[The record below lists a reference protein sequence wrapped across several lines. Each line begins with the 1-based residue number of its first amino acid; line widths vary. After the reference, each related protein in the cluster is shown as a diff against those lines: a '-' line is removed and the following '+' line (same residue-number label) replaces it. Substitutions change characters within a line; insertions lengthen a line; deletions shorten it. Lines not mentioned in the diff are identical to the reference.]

1 MKNQVQPKNK
11 GTLKAVICFIVGLIL
26 GIAIVVGA
34 IAGGT
39 YYVLNSDLDGLLS
52 MFGVDNSVDPETNQ
66 NKYVNTDPDTG
77 GAENLLDLI
86 GKLTAIASDPAS
98 LTLGQIDA
106 LVPATRGIVAQV
118 TDAIK
123 DYVEVDYAELCG
135 VRFSEFG
142 GYLQNK
148 VMDIQ
153 PAVLMDNM
161 ELEGVTN
168 TILSAVLYGLEANCV
183 TDPSGEK
190 HPVLVDNFT
199 YDAASD
205 SYRRQEDGATL
216 ISSQNIYAVKQSAD
230 NDLYDIFFFEYGG
243 QYYIAERE
251 PQDILTFQFTADDG
265 HLYNLYNQDTFEY
278 TGNYYIDASG
288 ERVVMEPITIGS
300 LMNGDGLGA
309 LEKMR
314 VLELLSGDTE
324 PDELLEAILGDV
336 SIGNLINNEVDF
348 QEKVNMLELSAILTY
363 DPFEDAIMLYF
374 VDGLSN
380 LSKEPVTGN
389 KYSATYKLG
398 EEDMDVLVTIENG
411 VIVKIENA
419 QTGEELKGTTVG
431 NINAAVENIE
441 ITIFMDVTTQ
451 NGVLPYIAYGIT
463 GIEQDPETEEW
474 TAHYK
479 RRVEGGGET
488 DEIVYLDIKSEAA
501 SDGDTVINYIRG
513 VRTATGDK
521 LPAAGIDELSG
532 RVNTITDDLTIGDI
546 VPANGNKILEQ
557 LSGSTINGLSAAL
570 NELEL
575 GAILDVPADNA
586 VLAYLAYNITDVTVN
601 TDSGEPTATGTYK
614 GSLGGDDGEPT
625 VYITLKES
633 SDVEDGGE
641 PRYYITGVYSDAAY
655 TQKLPGTTIDGIN
668 DRLDGLTENLKIED
682 IVDTS
687 GNKILEKLGSSTISG
702 LSDAINE
709 LTLPDAMDIKASSAI
724 MAYLAYG
731 ITGIDIKEGETAGT
745 ATRDDAPVTFT
756 IDEDGNITEVKYE
769 GGTPVEGTKIN
780 DVGIRVD
787 GLTNDVL
794 IRDIIKIEEGDRL
807 MEKIGGYTINKVGDV
822 VEVLQITDVM
832 KIPADSA
839 IMAYLAYGITGVDI
853 AEGTATLHTKTEEG
867 ETTDEVTVTID
878 GEGNITAVTKQNGEE
893 VESTRVQQISGRVTT
908 LPNDLKIEDIV
919 DTSGSKIMQKL
930 GKYTIAGVSEGIDE
944 LELSDVMDIKAD
956 NNLMVYL
963 GFGIRNVEYVPSS
976 GTATGVYTDD
986 GGAER
991 NCTIEVDE
999 SGNITRVYYT
1009 DGGEVEVKG
1018 TTIKGINTRIDGL
1031 MNDLTIGELIGDD
1044 GESGAIFN
1052 AIKGA
1057 TVNTI
1062 SSTIDN
1068 ITLNELYADEIYK
1081 PKDHS
1086 EGAYTAPMYKAV
1098 SGSAQD
1104 GEIVFNKNYIYYT
1117 MDAKGNYTLVNGD
1130 GERAG
1135 KLDSLPSDGEYYTHG
1150 KPTKMWQLILCD
1162 NGDEEV
1168 LKLNNIGGIITGV
1181 TVKLES
1187 ASLQELSDAGILD
1200 FQHPETLQNDI
1211 PEWFKA
1217 PGDKKKFG
1225 DLTILEA
1232 IGIMTS
1238 LTSMPGSG

>member
-1 MKNQVQPKNK
+1 MKNQVQPKKK

-86 GKLTAIASDPAS
+86 DKLTAIASDPAS

-153 PAVLMDNM
+153 PAVLMDDM

-183 TDPSGEK
+183 TDPTGEK

-199 YDAASD
+199 YDAATE

-251 PQDILTFQFTADDG
+251 PQDILSFKFNTEDG
-265 HLYNLYNQDTFEY
+265 YLYTLYNQDTFEN

-314 VLELLSGDTE
+314 VLELLSGDAE

-380 LSKEPVTGN
+380 LSKEPVESN

-398 EEDMDVLVTIENG
+398 EEDADVLVTIENG

-419 QTGEELKGTTVG
+419 KTGEELKGTTVG

-479 RRVEGGGET
+479 RDGVT
-488 DEIVYLDIKSEAA
+488 DEIVYLDIESEAA

-513 VRTATGDK
+513 VRTATGEK
-521 LPAAGIDELSG
+521 LPAAGIDELSD

-557 LSGSTINGLSAAL
+557 LSGSTINGLSDAL
-570 NELEL
+570 NGLEL

-601 TDSGEPTATGTYK
+601 TASGEPAATGTYK
-614 GSLGGDDGEPT
+614 GSLGGDDGETT
-625 VYITLKES
+625 VYITLKS
-633 SDVEDGGE
+633 AGEDGGE

-655 TQKLPGTTIDGIN
+655 THKLPGTTIDGIN

-687 GNKILEKLGSSTISG
+687 G
-702 LSDAINE
+702 
-709 LTLPDAMDIKASSAI
+709 
-724 MAYLAYG
+724 
-731 ITGIDIKEGETAGT
+731 
-745 ATRDDAPVTFT
+745 
-756 IDEDGNITEVKYE
+756 
-769 GGTPVEGTKIN
+769 
-780 DVGIRVD
+780 
-787 GLTNDVL
+787 
-794 IRDIIKIEEGDRL
+794 
-807 MEKIGGYTINKVGDV
+807 
-822 VEVLQITDVM
+822 
-832 KIPADSA
+832 
-839 IMAYLAYGITGVDI
+839 
-853 AEGTATLHTKTEEG
+853 
-867 ETTDEVTVTID
+867 
-878 GEGNITAVTKQNGEE
+878 
-893 VESTRVQQISGRVTT
+893 
-908 LPNDLKIEDIV
+908 
-919 DTSGSKIMQKL
+919 SKIMQKL
-930 GKYTIAGVSEGIDE
+930 GKYTIAGVSEGIDK

-963 GFGIRNVEYVPSS
+963 GFGVRNVEYVSDS
-976 GTATGVYTDD
+976 GTATGVYTDKD
-986 GGAER
+986 GAER

-999 SGNITRVYYT
+999 SGNITRVYYI

-1052 AIKGA
+1052 AIKAA

-1086 EGAYTAPMYKAV
+1086 EGTYTAPMYKAV

-1104 GEIVFNKNYIYYT
+1104 GEIVFNTNYIYYT
-1117 MDAKGNYTLVNGD
+1117 MDAKGNYTLVNED

-1135 KLDSLPSDGEYYTHG
+1135 KLDSLPSEGEYYTHG

-1162 NGDEEV
+1162 NGDEKV

-1181 TVKLES
+1181 TVKLEN

-1200 FQHPETLQNDI
+1200 FQPPETLQKDI
-1211 PEWFKA
+1211 PGWFKA
-1217 PGDKKKFG
+1217 PEGKTKFG

-1238 LTSMPGSG
+1238 LTGIPG

>member
-168 TILSAVLYGLEANCV
+168 TILSAVLYGLEANSV

-199 YDAASD
+199 YDAATE

-243 QYYIAERE
+243 QYYIAERD

-265 HLYNLYNQDTFEY
+265 HLYNLYNQDTFEN

-380 LSKEPVTGN
+380 LSKEPVEGN

-488 DEIVYLDIKSEAA
+488 DEIVYLDIESEAA

-521 LPAAGIDELSG
+521 LPAAGIDELSD

-557 LSGSTINGLSAAL
+557 LSGSTISGLSAAL
-570 NELEL
+570 NDLEL

-586 VLAYLAYNITDVTVN
+586 VLAYLAY
-601 TDSGEPTATGTYK
+601 
-614 GSLGGDDGEPT
+614 
-625 VYITLKES
+625 
-633 SDVEDGGE
+633 
-641 PRYYITGVYSDAAY
+641 
-655 TQKLPGTTIDGIN
+655 
-668 DRLDGLTENLKIED
+668 
-682 IVDTS
+682 
-687 GNKILEKLGSSTISG
+687 
-702 LSDAINE
+702 
-709 LTLPDAMDIKASSAI
+709 
-724 MAYLAYG
+724 G
-731 ITGIDIKEGETAGT
+731 ITGIDIKKGETEGT
-745 ATRDDAPVTFT
+745 ATLHTKTEGADTTVEVTV
-756 IDEDGNITEVKYE
+756 IVDEDGNITEVKYNDD
-769 GGTPVEGTKIN
+769 TPVG
-780 DVGIRVD
+780 
-787 GLTNDVL
+787 
-794 IRDIIKIEEGDRL
+794 
-807 MEKIGGYTINKVGDV
+807 
-822 VEVLQITDVM
+822 
-832 KIPADSA
+832 
-839 IMAYLAYGITGVDI
+839 
-853 AEGTATLHTKTEEG
+853 
-867 ETTDEVTVTID
+867 
-878 GEGNITAVTKQNGEE
+878 
-893 VESTRVQQISGRVTT
+893 
-908 LPNDLKIEDIV
+908 
-919 DTSGSKIMQKL
+919 
-930 GKYTIAGVSEGIDE
+930 
-944 LELSDVMDIKAD
+944 
-956 NNLMVYL
+956 
-963 GFGIRNVEYVPSS
+963 
-976 GTATGVYTDD
+976 
-986 GGAER
+986 
-991 NCTIEVDE
+991 
-999 SGNITRVYYT
+999 
-1009 DGGEVEVKG
+1009 G

-1031 MNDLTIGELIGDD
+1031 MEDLTIGELIGDG

-1068 ITLNELYADEIYK
+1068 ITLNELYADEIYR
-1081 PKDHS
+1081 PLTNS
-1086 EGAYTAPMYKAV
+1086 EGTYTAPMYRAV

-1117 MDAKGNYTLVNGD
+1117 MDENGNYTLVNAD

-1135 KLDSLPSDGEYYTHG
+1135 KLDSLPSEGEYYTHG

-1162 NGDEEV
+1162 DGDEEV

-1200 FQHPETLQNDI
+1200 FQNPESLQNAI
-1211 PEWFKA
+1211 PTFFHA
-1217 PGDKKKFG
+1217 PEGKEKFG

-1238 LTSMPGSG
+1238 LTSMPGIG